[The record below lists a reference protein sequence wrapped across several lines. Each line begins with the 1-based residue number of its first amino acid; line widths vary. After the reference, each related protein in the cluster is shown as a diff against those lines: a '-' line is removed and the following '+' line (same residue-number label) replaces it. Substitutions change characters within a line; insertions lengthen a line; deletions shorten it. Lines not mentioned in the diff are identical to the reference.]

1 MLAILWYW
9 PSDNVR
15 PLLTSLGQ
23 NGLMGLPM
31 SVVGYEIS
39 TDQDRLDV
47 DLVFHFL
54 SEKSYW
60 SPGIPRAVVE
70 RSINNSMCFGVY
82 QGEVQVG
89 FARIVAD
96 KATFALVADVFI
108 LEAHRGKGLSK
119 WLMQVVL
126 EHPDLQG
133 LRRLLLL
140 TSDAHS
146 LYTQFGFSGSGNP
159 GRFMEVLYPDV
170 YGRT

>member
-1 MLAILWYW
+1 
-9 PSDNVR
+9 
-15 PLLTSLGQ
+15 
-23 NGLMGLPM
+23 M
-31 SVVGYEIS
+31 SVVDYEIS

-47 DLVFHFL
+47 EVVFRFL
-54 SEKSYW
+54 SEESYW

-70 RSINNSMCFGVY
+70 RSINNSICFGVY
-82 QGEVQVG
+82 HGEAQVG
-89 FARIVAD
+89 FARIVTD

-108 LEAHRGKGLSK
+108 LEPHRGRGLSK
-119 WLMQVVL
+119 WLMHEVM

-146 LYTQFGFSGSGNP
+146 LYAQFGFTEIGNSW
-159 GRFMEVLYPDV
+159 RFMEVLYPDV

>member
-1 MLAILWYW
+1 
-9 PSDNVR
+9 
-15 PLLTSLGQ
+15 
-23 NGLMGLPM
+23 M

-47 DLVFHFL
+47 DLVFRFL
-54 SEKSYW
+54 SEESYW
-60 SPGIPRAVVE
+60 SASIPRAVVE
-70 RSINNSMCFGVY
+70 RSITNSMCFGVY
-82 QGEVQVG
+82 QGEAQVG
-89 FARIVAD
+89 FARIVTD

-108 LEAHRGKGLSK
+108 LETHRGKGLSK
-119 WLMQVVL
+119 WLMHEVM

-146 LYTQFGFSGSGNP
+146 LYAQFGFTAIGDAS
-159 GRFMEVLYPDV
+159 RFMEVLYPDV